1 MKLVK
6 SILKQ
11 VLAWS
16 LFIGFFWVLFW
27 LMEIELI
34 GDIYIGHILGFIF
47 GSYILGVMALAT
59 LVILGVVET
68 WVTKATED
76 VNFFKEKSAGK
87 QKISIQ
93 ILFFLIGAGLIG
105 IGYYFDLINF

>member
-27 LMEIELI
+27 LMEIKLI
-34 GDIYIGHILGFIF
+34 GDIFIGHILGFLF
-47 GSYILGVMALAT
+47 FSYLLGVIALAA
-59 LVILGVVET
+59 LVVLGVVGT
-68 WVTKATED
+68 WVTKVTED
-76 VNFFKEKSAGK
+76 LNFFKEQTKSM
-87 QKISIQ
+87 QNISYR
-93 ILFFLIGAGLIG
+93 ILTFLIGAVLIV
-105 IGYYFDLINF
+105 IGYYFNLINF

>member
-27 LMEIELI
+27 LMEIKLI
-34 GDIYIGHILGFIF
+34 GDIFIGHILGFLF
-47 GSYILGVMALAT
+47 FSYLLGVIALAA
-59 LVILGVVET
+59 LVVLGVVGT
-68 WVTKATED
+68 WVTKVTED
-76 VNFFKEKSAGK
+76 LNFFKEQTKSM
-87 QKISIQ
+87 QNISYR
-93 ILFFLIGAGLIG
+93 ILTFLVGAVLIV
-105 IGYYFDLINF
+105 IGYYFNLINF